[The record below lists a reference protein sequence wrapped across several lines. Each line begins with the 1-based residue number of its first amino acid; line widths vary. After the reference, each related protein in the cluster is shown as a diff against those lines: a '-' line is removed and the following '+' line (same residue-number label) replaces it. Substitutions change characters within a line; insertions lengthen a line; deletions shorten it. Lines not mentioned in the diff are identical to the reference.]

1 MKKMRIKTSTKQI
14 LRYGFAFIIFCLGT
28 VLTIGAFQA
37 THTFEERRIE
47 NETERLVHSLM
58 ASLQRN
64 LDLTLESIQAMAA
77 YVGASAYITQ
87 AGFKPYAQE
96 IRIRSQGV
104 AAVAWISQ
112 VQHADKRMFMKTIH
126 RQPGLENFA
135 ITELASNGSIVPASQ
150 RQRYFP
156 LTYGEPFTD
165 LVPMFGL
172 DMGSQ
177 TDWLT
182 VLEKGRDK
190 GKPLATKAL
199 PSAQDKPLQ
208 IGIFQSIY
216 HSGLPNKLAAR
227 RANLRGFIFVGMDL
241 HDVISQALRD
251 LIAKN
256 FTLQVID
263 NQTGGKILLADAAKR
278 PLKTTTTNQFM
289 VMLQH
294 KIQQWLSKNLSE
306 SPRNFATTL
315 TIAGST
321 WSVALMPNSEFTI
334 AQSAWGVLAGGSA
347 LTLLLV
353 AYLLMLMGRTARIER
368 LVADRSR
375 ELEESEAHLV
385 QSEKMASIGQMV
397 AGIVHEIN
405 TPLAYVRSSVELTKS
420 HIADIADALSACEKL
435 GTQLESDGYTQTEQF
450 ETATTMLSSLEEDET
465 LEEAQLLLDNGLSGL
480 DKISDLVTNLKD
492 FSRLDRA
499 VAAEHDINKGLDGAL
514 TMINHMLNGKIQTI
528 KHYSDVP
535 HIVCSPAQIN
545 QVFLN
550 LLVNAIHAIQA
561 HQDTGTIELTTKVV
575 AGQYVEVS
583 IKDDGKGM
591 SEETLPRVFE
601 PFFTTKR
608 SGKGTGLGLAIAY
621 KIIKEHRGELR
632 VASQV
637 GKGAKFTIS
646 LPFKLN

>member
-435 GTQLESDGYTQTEQF
+435 GTKLKSDGYTQTEQF

>member
-435 GTQLESDGYTQTEQF
+435 GTKLKSDGYTQTEQF

-480 DKISDLVTNLKD
+480 DKISDLVINLKD